1 MDLLGRD
8 AVIESRSPHAGDDG
22 FIMCRAE
29 AVAAES
35 RFPAGKSES
44 GCGACCDAEVVY
56 VCYMFSSYLQLC
68 L

>member
-8 AVIESRSPHAGDDG
+8 AVIESRSPHTGDDR
-22 FIMCRAE
+22 FIKCRAE

-35 RFPAGKSES
+35 RFPAAKSES
-44 GCGACCDAEVVY
+44 GRGACCDAEVVY
-56 VCYMFSSYLQLC
+56 VCDMFGSYLQLC